1 MRNTVVV
8 DANIAL
14 KWIFNEE
21 DSHIALA
28 LLRDWSKQRIVVQA
42 PVLLTYEVTNILYQ
56 KKRRGLISIE
66 RVKDAQRELLLL
78 GLEFDFPQDHTLSR
92 RAVELAHKYDLPATY
107 DTHYLALAEREDCEF
122 WTADTR
128 MWRTVQGKLPWVRNL
143 HEYRSANDQDED

>member
-92 RAVELAHKYDLPATY
+92 QAVELAHKYDLPATY

>member
-21 DSHIALA
+21 ASHIALA
-28 LLRDWSKQRIVVQA
+28 LLKDWSQQRIIVQA
-42 PVLLTYEVTNILYQ
+42 PVLLTYEVANILYQ
-56 KKRRGLISIE
+56 KKRRGLVSIE
-66 RVKDAQRELLLL
+66 RVKEAQRELLLL
-78 GLEFDFPQDHTLSR
+78 GLEFDFPQDDMLSR

-107 DTHYLALAEREDCEF
+107 DAHYLALAEREDCEF